1 MGARLGMARRFPTRL
16 LFGAFLGRLAARRKT
31 TRFYS
36 GSGGLSLHDS
46 LGLRGLWE
54 LGFWQA
60 RLSPWPVRC
69 APTAHRRPAKVS
81 WRHAKV
87 SWRHPKVSWR
97 HAKVS
102 WRHPKVSWR
111 HAKVSWRH
119 PKVSWRHPQGVLAT
133 SERPSATSESPC
145 APSVGPPRFS
155 CRRRLSA
162 CRPST
167 FWLWAETQEVVDYLT
182 QRAGSK
188 ARCRHLYIGPG
199 RHRLR
204 LRHLGQ
210 PTAPRKSTLMRCARS
225 RRRLTSSQFALAKK
239 ASR

>member
-69 APTAHRRPAKVS
+69 APTAHRRPA
-81 WRHAKV
+81 
-87 SWRHPKVSWR
+87 
-97 HAKVS
+97 
-102 WRHPKVSWR
+102 KVSWR